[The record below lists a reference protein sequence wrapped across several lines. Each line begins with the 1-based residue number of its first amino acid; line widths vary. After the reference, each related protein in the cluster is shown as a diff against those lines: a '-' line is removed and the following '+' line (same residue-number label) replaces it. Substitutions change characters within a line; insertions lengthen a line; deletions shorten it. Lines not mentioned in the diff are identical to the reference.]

1 MDRFEYKL
9 RADSIK
15 ALIQEKRYKEAVD
28 IADTIDWKNVKNTMM
43 LCTVSDLYKACK
55 RYEDSRDVL
64 ELAYQKNPGGRAILY
79 SLCELSI
86 KLGDV
91 VNAIEYFK
99 EYAQVASQ
107 DSKKYI
113 LRYKLYTA
121 EGVGIDERIAVLE
134 ELQRRECKEKWM
146 YELAYLYH
154 MAGYSEKCVEECN
167 QLVLY
172 FGEGTYVIKA
182 LELKA
187 LHEPLSSEQDY
198 LYRRLTGPAE
208 PDIVYEN
215 TDMSNY
221 NALDLEKD
229 LANSLKEV
237 LFDDSKVE
245 EAVVSDITN
254 DINQPEFAENTY
266 VQTPIYEQ
274 LQEVTEASEVTIN
287 LSSVGPI
294 KSEAVEEVEDNT
306 KVIDTK
312 AVNAAIE
319 KQSEVSQDTTEIK
332 FERMRLEPLITNPNF
347 KGRVI
352 EPVKTN
358 SFDMHEISIG
368 DKNSAAIKFP
378 NYDDMVSLEGDGQI
392 SMNIPEQEMIEKQIT
407 GQISIEDVLAEWER
421 MKKESDQ
428 KWQDDVRKRVQSQA
442 NDIFRNFDESAKK
455 GLLEE
460 LEVSVSSSPT
470 VELTIEEQK
479 SLLAEENADKLN
491 ITVDDVREAEEKM
504 NCQYE
509 EIYIDDPDEK
519 DKEEPSLEELSFDR
533 TPYIE
538 KQIETEYKVES
549 NNPEPEDYD
558 NTGVIPETDA
568 YLEAFAAAS
577 EARELAEKAF
587 LDNKAT
593 DEMLS
598 VSKPEANIVEELVA
612 ESEAD
617 EEIATIAESVEETKT
632 NETSDA
638 VEMPDV
644 METLETEESVEID
657 EAGEQDTTI
666 ETDES
671 DELEATTESK
681 TITGLEGEEEAK
693 ESVTKEE
700 QYTSEEVTEDGFTDL
715 QRERFEDFIQTE
727 NGREQI
733 LNALNTISVDAD
745 KNNVIIGSEDIDS
758 AIELGKLLITEF
770 AEQGLITGKVAK
782 IKASTLNAK
791 DPIVTLSS
799 LDNGALIIQDAHE
812 LRAETLAG
820 LTQVITEPKK
830 KMLIVFTAPHRL
842 KHRFIMANPEL
853 VEHFNVNIDIE
864 ALSDDELVEYAI
876 DYAYAREYGI
886 DEMGLLALHRKID
899 ERQTNSHS
907 VTISEI
913 KSMIE
918 DAIEKA
924 AKKNVGH
931 FFEVLVGKRYDDND
945 MVVLKE
951 KDFE

>member
-1 MDRFEYKL
+1 MDRYEYKL

-107 DSKKYI
+107 DSKKYV

-134 ELQRRECKEKWM
+134 ELQKRECKEKWM

-154 MAGYSEKCVEECN
+154 MAGYGDKCVEECN

-172 FGEGTYVIKA
+172 FGEGKYVIKA

-198 LYRRLTGPAE
+198 LYKRLTSPAE

-221 NALDLEKD
+221 NAIDLEKD

-237 LFDDSKVE
+237 LFDDG
-245 EAVVSDITN
+245 AVSANN
-254 DINQPEFAENTY
+254 DINITAAGPVADKYAEN
-266 VQTPIYEQ
+266 VSFE
-274 LQEVTEASEVTIN
+274 
-287 LSSVGPI
+287 
-294 KSEAVEEVEDNT
+294 VEEV
-306 KVIDTK
+306 
-312 AVNAAIE
+312 AF
-319 KQSEVSQDTTEIK
+319 SEVSNSTEEEAPVETTVINTSLIEAAVSEEEDESTKIIDTEAVNKAISNQDKSVEDTTEIK

-347 KGRVI
+347 KGKVI
-352 EPVKTN
+352 EPVRTN

-392 SMNIPEQEMIEKQIT
+392 SMNIPEQEMVEKQIT

-421 MKKESDQ
+421 MKRESDQ
-428 KWQDDVRKRVQSQA
+428 KWQDGVRKRVQSQA
-442 NDIFRNFDESAKK
+442 NDLFRNFDETSKK

-460 LEVSVSSSPT
+460 LEVSVNSTSK

-479 SLLAEENADKLN
+479 SLLAEENPEALN
-491 ITVDDVREAEEKM
+491 ITIDDVKEAEE
-504 NCQYE
+504 NLNHQYE
-509 EIYIDDPDEK
+509 EVYIEDTESESEQVDNIE
-519 DKEEPSLEELSFDR
+519 EEPEDEPTPQELIFDR
-533 TPYIE
+533 TPFVAKE
-538 KQIETEYKVES
+538 IETEYKIES
-549 NNPEPEDYD
+549 NAKEPGNYE
-558 NTGVIPETDA
+558 NTGVLPEEND

-577 EARELAEKAF
+577 ELADRNFFSGSEKAIE
-587 LDNKAT
+587 
-593 DEMLS
+593 EMI
-598 VSKPEANIVEELVA
+598 NISNPVAEVVEELVGETPVEQEEPEDIEITEEISEPEQSVESEPIMDDSVENEESENVEEESEAEISSEAEEDKEIEEA
-612 ESEAD
+612 ESEIYD
-617 EEIATIAESVEETKT
+617 
-632 NETSDA
+632 
-638 VEMPDV
+638 
-644 METLETEESVEID
+644 
-657 EAGEQDTTI
+657 
-666 ETDES
+666 
-671 DELEATTESK
+671 
-681 TITGLEGEEEAK
+681 
-693 ESVTKEE
+693 
-700 QYTSEEVTEDGFTDL
+700 DGFTDI

-727 NGREQI
+727 TGKEQI
-733 LNALNTISVDAD
+733 LNALNTISLDAS
-745 KNNVIIGSEDIDS
+745 KNNVIIGSEDTDG
-758 AIELGKLLITEF
+758 ALELGKTLITEF
-770 AEQGLITGKVAK
+770 AEKGEITGKVAK

-791 DPIVTLSS
+791 DPVVTLSS
-799 LDNGALIIQDAHE
+799 LDNGALIIQDANE

-820 LTQVITEPKK
+820 IIQVITEPEKR
-830 KMLIVFTAPHRL
+830 MLIVFTAPHRL
-842 KHRFIMANPEL
+842 KHRFLMANPNIIEY
-853 VEHFNVNIDIE
+853 FGVNIDIE
-864 ALSDDELVEYAI
+864 ALSDDELVEYAK

-907 VTISEI
+907 VTVSEI
-913 KSMIE
+913 KLIIE
-918 DAIEKA
+918 EAIESA
-924 AKKNVGH
+924 TKKNVGH
-931 FFEVLVGKRYDDND
+931 FFDVLVGKRYDDND